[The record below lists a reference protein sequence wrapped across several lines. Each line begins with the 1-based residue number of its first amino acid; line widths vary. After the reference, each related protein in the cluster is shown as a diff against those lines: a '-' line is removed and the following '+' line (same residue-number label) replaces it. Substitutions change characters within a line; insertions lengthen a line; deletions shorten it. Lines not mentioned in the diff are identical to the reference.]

1 MLNDFLEAIVFAV
14 VVVLIFVVA
23 LFFLLRTIS
32 KNLEEE

>member
-1 MLNDFLEAIVFAV
+1 MPNDFLEAIVFAV
-14 VVVLIFVVA
+14 VVVLIFVVG

>member
-1 MLNDFLEAIVFAV
+1 MLNDFLEAIVFAFAI
-14 VVVLIFVVA
+14 VLIFVVG

>member
-1 MLNDFLEAIVFAV
+1 MNDFLEAIVFAI
-14 VVVLIFVVA
+14 VVVLILVVG